1 MLAWSCGTGLGQV
14 ARLHHLYLTV
24 GPARFRVASTWRE
37 PLDQLA
43 ALYKDY
49 PASQDGY
56 ADFTVRLEPEKP
68 WRRYIRPSVHISG
81 DYWLPDAAPLPLNQ
95 SLLAAEMGMNLQ
107 MALGWRRHLLL
118 HASSV
123 EKDGKALLMTG
134 LSGSGK
140 STLSAIL
147 AEKGWR
153 FMGDEFAL
161 LNPDTGMVH
170 SFPRLISLKNLAIAA
185 MQAIVPE
192 NRFGPL
198 MKGTPKGDIR
208 HIVPPLDAVKA
219 MDRPAKPALLL
230 FPRFGYDSALRDMG
244 KSEIFVRLTQA
255 STNYVALGETGFRA
269 LTKFVDTVP
278 VKAMDYQSG
287 NQAEELID
295 GLWSELS

>member
-1 MLAWSCGTGLGQV
+1 MAG
-14 ARLHHLYLTV
+14 LHHINLTV
-24 GPARFRVASTWRE
+24 GPARFRVASSWRR

-43 ALYKDY
+43 TLYSNY
-49 PASQDGY
+49 SSLSDGY

-140 STLSAIL
+140 STLSAML
-147 AEKGWR
+147 AERGWR

-161 LNPDTGMVH
+161 LDPDTFMVH
-170 SFPRLISLKNLAIAA
+170 SFPRLISLKNEAISA
-185 MQAIVPE
+185 MAEIVPE
-192 NRFGPL
+192 SRFGPL

-208 HIVPPLDAVKA
+208 HIVPPLDAVKRMNETA
-219 MDRPAKPALLL
+219 RPALLL
-230 FPRFGYDSALRDMG
+230 FPRFGYDPAIRDMG

-255 STNYVALGETGFRA
+255 STNYVALGESGFRT

-278 VKAMDYQSG
+278 AKAMDYQSG
-287 NQAEELID
+287 DQAEELIE
-295 GLWSELS
+295 GLWSQLP

>member
-1 MLAWSCGTGLGQV
+1 MAG
-14 ARLHHLYLTV
+14 LHHLYLTV
-24 GPARFRVASTWRE
+24 GPATFRLASAWQE
-37 PLDQLA
+37 PLDQLRL
-43 ALYKDY
+43 LYKDY
-49 PASQDGY
+49 PASQEGF

-81 DYWLPDAAPLPLNQ
+81 DYWLPDAAPLPLQQ

-107 MALGWRRHLLL
+107 MALGWRQHLLL

-140 STLSAIL
+140 STLSAML

-170 SFPRLISLKNLAIAA
+170 SFPRLISLKNEAIAA
-185 MQAIVPE
+185 MRAIVPD

-208 HIVPPLDAVKA
+208 HIIPPINALRA
-219 MDRPAKPALLL
+219 MDQPAKPVLLL
-230 FPRFGYDSALRDMG
+230 FPRFGHDPALRDMG

-255 STNYVALGETGFRA
+255 STNYVALGETGFRG

-278 VKAMDYQSG
+278 AKAMDYQSG
-287 NQAEELID
+287 EQAEELID
-295 GLWSELS
+295 GLWSQL